1 MAERPWGFESPLSHI
16 MQTLSCEIVLM
27 ESGTI
32 ENGGTSGLD
41 VAVEIGDDWSRRLT
55 ITVAPERVAS
65 ARAKERNRLA
75 KSLRLKGFRKGRV
88 PPDVVEQRF
97 GLELDQIVQ
106 ERLIE
111 EAYREAVDTTEIT
124 PAGAASVSN
133 VQYAP
138 GERLIFQADVEV
150 MPTVE
155 LSRVGGFKL
164 KREVEPVTD
173 EEVQEILDR
182 VLSDFADWKEVERM
196 AAVGDQVAVRVAPL
210 AEGEDTPSEEAKP
223 YRFVLGTGQALPDVE
238 QAITTLPPGESGSF
252 MVGFPGE
259 SEDAEAEQRQL
270 FIAVDSVEE
279 QVLPELDDELVK
291 RATGGAQKTS
301 AELEEVIRADLAKH
315 HEDEAEGKLRGAIL
329 ESLIEANAFSLPVS
343 LVNRYLDGMLRAP
356 EDADGDELQQARESL
371 APHAERQI
379 KEEMLLDRVIEQEGL
394 QADEEAV
401 DLKIEELAERSKMA
415 PGAVRRR
422 LEKEGQF
429 ESLRR
434 NIAVDRA
441 FEYLKSQSEI
451 EETS

>member
-1 MAERPWGFESPLSHI
+1 
-16 MQTLSCEIVLM
+16 M
-27 ESGTI
+27 EPGTI
-32 ENGGTSGLD
+32 ENGGTKGLD
-41 VAVEIGDDWSRRLT
+41 VAVEIGDGWSRRLT

-65 ARAKERNRLA
+65 ARAKERNRLS
-75 KSLRLKGFRKGRV
+75 KSIRLKGFRKGRV

-111 EAYREAVDTTEIT
+111 EAYREAVDSTEIT

-138 GERLIFQADVEV
+138 GERLTFQADVEI

-155 LSRVGGFKL
+155 LSRVGGFRL
-164 KREVEPVTD
+164 TRDTRPVTD

-182 VLSDFADWKEVERM
+182 VLSDFADWKEVERQ
-196 AAVGDQVAVRVAPL
+196 AGTGDQVAVRVAPL
-210 AEGEDTPSEEAKP
+210 SEGEEAPADDAKP

-238 QAITTLPPGESGSF
+238 EAITTLAPGESGSF
-252 MVGFPGE
+252 LVEFPGE
-259 SEDAEAEQRQL
+259 SEGDELEQRQL
-270 FIAVDSVEE
+270 FIAVDTVEE

-291 RATGGAQKTS
+291 RATGGAQETT
-301 AELEEVIRADLAKH
+301 AGLEDVIRADLAKH
-315 HEDEAEGKLRGAIL
+315 HEEEAEGRLRGAIL
-329 ESLIEANAFSLPVS
+329 EALIEANSFSLPVS

-356 EDADGDELQQARESL
+356 EDADGDELKQARESL

-379 KEEMLLDRVIEQEGL
+379 KEEMILDRVIEQEAL
-394 QADEEAV
+394 RPDEEDV
-401 DLKIEELAERSKMA
+401 ERKIAELAEGSKMA

-434 NIAVDRA
+434 NLAVDRA

-451 EETS
+451 EEPS

>member
-75 KSLRLKGFRKGRV
+75 KSLRLKVFRKGSV

-155 LSRVGGFKL
+155 LSRVGGFRL

-173 EEVQEILDR
+173 EEVQEILD
-182 VLSDFADWKEVERM
+182 L
-196 AAVGDQVAVRVAPL
+196 
-210 AEGEDTPSEEAKP
+210 
-223 YRFVLGTGQALPDVE
+223 
-238 QAITTLPPGESGSF
+238 
-252 MVGFPGE
+252 
-259 SEDAEAEQRQL
+259 
-270 FIAVDSVEE
+270 
-279 QVLPELDDELVK
+279 
-291 RATGGAQKTS
+291 
-301 AELEEVIRADLAKH
+301 
-315 HEDEAEGKLRGAIL
+315 
-329 ESLIEANAFSLPVS
+329 SLI
-343 LVNRYLDGMLRAP
+343 
-356 EDADGDELQQARESL
+356 
-371 APHAERQI
+371 HI
-379 KEEMLLDRVIEQEGL
+379 
-394 QADEEAV
+394 
-401 DLKIEELAERSKMA
+401 
-415 PGAVRRR
+415 
-422 LEKEGQF
+422 
-429 ESLRR
+429 
-434 NIAVDRA
+434 
-441 FEYLKSQSEI
+441 
-451 EETS
+451 